1 MELFFIGAGIF
12 LFTIIIIQ
20 LVTYAY
26 GNMHSA
32 QRMKIRKRLRKH
44 VYVEGDKDG
53 AEIIKKRV
61 YSDIPVVNDI
71 LNMTPGIRKL
81 DNLVIQ
87 ANAKNSFGF
96 YLLTALTLGC
106 AGTWLTNMLT
116 RNLPLALMVFALLSS
131 LPFFH
136 LLRLKRKRTAKFRK
150 QLPNGLDLIA
160 RALKAGHAFNG
171 GMSLAAD
178 EFDDP
183 LGPEFAEALDEI
195 NFGISVPNALKNM
208 AQRIDCAEIKYFV
221 VGVILQ
227 RETGGNLAELIE
239 TLATLIRENFKFQG
253 KVRTLTA
260 EGRISGVILALL
272 PFAFAG
278 IVAFLNPRFFE
289 PLITDPLGRIMILAA
304 LVMMVIGIFVIKK
317 MVKIEV

>member
-1 MELFFIGAGIF
+1 MELFLIGAGIF
-12 LFTIIIIQ
+12 LSSIIIIQ
-20 LVTYAY
+20 LVIYAY
-26 GNMHSA
+26 GNMRSA

-44 VYVEGDKDG
+44 VYVEGGKDG
-53 AEIIKKRV
+53 TEILKKRV
-61 YSDIPVVNDI
+61 YSDIQVVNDI

-81 DNLVIQ
+81 DNLIIQ
-87 ANAKNSFGF
+87 ANAKHSIGF
-96 YLLTALTLGC
+96 YLLTALTMSLG
-106 AGTWLTNMLT
+106 GSWLTNMLI
-116 RNLPLALMVFALLSS
+116 RNLPLALVVFTVLIS

-136 LLRLKRKRTAKFRK
+136 LLRLKRIRTAKFKK
-150 QLPNGLDLIA
+150 QLPDGLDLIA

-195 NFGISVPNALKNM
+195 NFGISVSNALKNM
-208 AQRIDCAEIKYFV
+208 ARRIDCTEIKYFV

-239 TLATLIRENFKFQG
+239 TLATLIREKFKFQG

-272 PFAFAG
+272 PFAFTG
-278 IVAFLNPRFFE
+278 IVALLNPQFFE
-289 PLITDPLGRIMILAA
+289 PLITEPLGRIMILAA
-304 LVMMVIGIFVIKK
+304 FVMMVIGILIIKK

>member
-1 MELFFIGAGIF
+1 MP
-12 LFTIIIIQ
+12 
-20 LVTYAY
+20 
-26 GNMHSA
+26 
-32 QRMKIRKRLRKH
+32 
-44 VYVEGDKDG
+44 D
-53 AEIIKKRV
+53 
-61 YSDIPVVNDI
+61 
-71 LNMTPGIRKL
+71 
-81 DNLVIQ
+81 
-87 ANAKNSFGF
+87 
-96 YLLTALTLGC
+96 
-106 AGTWLTNMLT
+106 
-116 RNLPLALMVFALLSS
+116 
-131 LPFFH
+131 
-136 LLRLKRKRTAKFRK
+136 
-150 QLPNGLDLIA
+150 GLDLIA

-208 AQRIDCAEIKYFV
+208 IRRIDCAEIKYFV

-239 TLATLIRENFKFQG
+239 TLATLIREKFKFQG

-260 EGRISGVILALL
+260 EGRISGVVLALL
-272 PFAFAG
+272 PFAFTG
-278 IVAFLNPRFFE
+278 IIALLNPQFFE

-304 LVMMVIGIFVIKK
+304 LVMMVIDIFVIKK